1 LIEVVLDIVTQHEP
15 MTDARQLMNLAA
27 ESAKSLGGHRLLGC
41 INAFADHHLRL
52 FISENYSRCQS
63 MVCCP
68 GPGRV
73 FLPESLFSQSG

>member
-1 LIEVVLDIVTQHEP
+1 

-27 ESAKSLGGHRLLGC
+27 ESANSLGGHRLLGC

-52 FISENYSRCQS
+52 LISENYSRCQS
-63 MVCCP
+63 MVCCL
-68 GPGRV
+68 GPGRL